1 MFQNSFS
8 KCIPWAIAYWRKRR
22 ASLLDYRLTHCKL
35 IRQGLYKNR
44 LLLLARCPWK
54 WRSQASNAD
63 TYNHYWLITSGCSAS
78 RTDTGYAF
86 LVQEAPTLSNALPS
100 IHLKDYLR
108 LDSLHGT
115 NCSHLQALLVGR
127 NPRSLY
133 LKVELEGW
141 SSLSSDRGGHQVVF
155 LFTIQRLWHRD
166 IGIWLWRKGRVAID
180 SRHTAYTIYTGVC
193 KGSNVLC

>member
-1 MFQNSFS
+1 MFQHSFS
-8 KCIPWAIAYWRKRR
+8 TCILWAIACWRNRR

-54 WRSQASNAD
+54 WRSQASDAD
-63 TYNHYWLITSGCSAS
+63 TYNHYWLITIGCSAS
-78 RTDTGYAF
+78 RRYTVHAF
-86 LVQEAPTLSNALPS
+86 LVQEAQTLSNALPS
-100 IHLKDYLR
+100 IHLKDYIW

-141 SSLSSDRGGHQVVF
+141 SSLRSRRSPSRISIHDPAAVTPG
-155 LFTIQRLWHRD
+155 LWN
-166 IGIWLWRKGRVAID
+166 LTV
-180 SRHTAYTIYTGVC
+180 T
-193 KGSNVLC
+193 